1 MLWFLPL
8 LALIVLVCLG
18 SFIASG
24 YGGALGGLILLFMRL
39 GAFVT
44 IPVALVLVV
53 WNIIKL
59 RPLRVVIF
67 GCLFVAAPIFL
78 LLTAEL

>member
-18 SFIASG
+18 SFVASG

-39 GAFVT
+39 GAFAT
-44 IPVALVLVV
+44 ILVAPILVV
-53 WNIIKL
+53 WNAFKL
-59 RPLRVVIF
+59 KLVRVLVF
-67 GCLFVAAPIFL
+67 GVLFVAAPIFL
-78 LLTAEL
+78 FLTSNL